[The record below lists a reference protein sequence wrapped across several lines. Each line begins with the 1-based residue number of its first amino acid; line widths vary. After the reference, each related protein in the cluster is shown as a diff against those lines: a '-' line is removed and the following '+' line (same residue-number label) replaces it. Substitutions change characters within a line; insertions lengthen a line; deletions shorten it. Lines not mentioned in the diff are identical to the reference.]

1 MVKPNM
7 STLGFQL
14 REHRERRNISQRAL
28 SDATGIEQATI
39 SRIERGEQELVSPH
53 LATLAKFLGIDV
65 LNPLGSNVE
74 PIMLDGGLVPVWSQ
88 ADVARIARLPNAEQ
102 QRETK
107 QHIMSAKKHSSDTF
121 AMTLTDDSMLPR
133 FRRGDIVIVDPKL
146 RPEVGTFVVAAS
158 ENEPSGIFGQY
169 ASRGKDRGGNPLFE
183 LMPLNT
189 LYASRRSD
197 EDVLTILGV
206 AVEKIET
213 QL

>member
-1 MVKPNM
+1 M
-7 STLGFQL
+7 STLGLQL
-14 REHRERRNISQRAL
+14 REHRERLNISQRAL

-53 LATLAKFLGIDV
+53 LSTLAGYLGLDV

-74 PIMLDGGLVPVWSQ
+74 PITLTGGLVPLWSQ
-88 ADVARIARLPNAEQ
+88 ADVARIIRLPNAEQ

-107 QHIMSAKKHSSDTF
+107 QHIMSARKHSSDTF

-133 FRRGDIVIVDPKL
+133 FKRGDIVIVDRK
-146 RPEVGTFVVAAS
+146 RQPEVGAFVVAATVT
-158 ENEPSGIFGQY
+158 EPSGIFGQY
-169 ASRGKDRGGNPLFE
+169 ASRGRDRVGNTLFE
-183 LMPLNT
+183 LMPLNH

>member
-1 MVKPNM
+1 M

-53 LATLAKFLGIDV
+53 LATLARFLGIDV

-74 PIMLDGGLVPVWSQ
+74 PIRLDGDLVPVWSQ
-88 ADVARIARLPNAEQ
+88 AEVARYLNLPNAEQ

-107 QHIMSAKKHSSDTF
+107 QHIMSARKHSSDTF

-133 FRRGDIVIVDPKL
+133 FKRGDIVIVDRQRL
-146 RPEVGTFVVAAS
+146 PEVGAFVVAAS
-158 ENEPSGIFGQY
+158 KGEPAGIFGQY
-169 ASRGKDRGGNPLFE
+169 ASRGNDGVGNPLFE
-183 LMPLNT
+183 LVPLNT

-197 EDVLTILGV
+197 DGVLTILGV